1 MPGGKPRDCAEIKRF
16 CDNDGEY
23 TVYIGRHQTRAQV
36 YCDMTTD
43 GGGWTVCILKRVSL
57 CKRKL
62 LQLHNYILRLDHRA
76 HIKHALQSLH
86 WLPVKARI
94 EFKIATM
101 MHAILHQ
108 RGPAYFSN
116 IVKFNSQESGRRQ
129 LRSSTTNAAVVV
141 RTRTQFGKRTF
152 AACGPKIWN
161 LIPPHIRNIDS
172 TQVFFVKPSR
182 LTCFPTD
189 NVMHYRPNCCR

>member
-1 MPGGKPRDCAEIKRF
+1 VL
-16 CDNDGEY
+16 Y
-23 TVYIGRHQTRAQV
+23 GRPASTLAP
-36 YCDMTTD
+36 
-43 GGGWTVCILKRVSL
+43 
-57 CKRKL
+57 
-62 LQLHNYILRLDHRA
+62 LQSVQNAAARLVLRLDHRA
-76 HIKHALQSLH
+76 HIKPALQSLH

-116 IVKFNSQESGRRQ
+116 IVKFNSQESGRQQ

-141 RTRTQFGKRTF
+141 RTRTQFGKRAF
-152 AACGPKIWN
+152 SACSLRIWN

-172 TQVFFVKPSR
+172 TQVFRKALKTHLFS
-182 LTCFPTD
+182 
-189 NVMHYRPNCCR
+189 N